1 MPSHRLEGSIVF
13 RAILVSIFLL
23 VAGTATAQTKVA
35 LLIANAN
42 YTAVT
47 ALKNPPND
55 IAILRGTLEA
65 AGFDVSLLE
74 NATRAEMS
82 AALGAFEEKVENAD
96 IGMVYYSG
104 HGIEVNGENFLI
116 PVDAALRSDR
126 DIKYEAIVLNDV
138 IATLSKARAFKLVLL
153 DACRD
158 NPFLRTMKHGLTKG
172 VPTRGLAR
180 VDSSESNLLIGYAT
194 APGDVATDGDGATS
208 PYAQALARH
217 IATPGLEIEAAL
229 RAVAKEVFEATGGK
243 QRPFKT
249 GSLFDTVMLGP
260 DGTAPVVP
268 QTEDA
273 CRDAATHWAGISATT
288 DRALFEEHLRNFPN
302 CAFASLARM
311 RLASLSVDQGAGQA
325 TIAIPAAPVHE
336 SEDNVP
342 QTECDLLA
350 SAPDDKMKIAALAG
364 VAFTAIPTDR
374 AVEACR
380 VAVDQYPR
388 TARLWYQL
396 GRSLH
401 KAGDYAKAS
410 EAYIVAGN
418 YGSAAAMNG
427 LGRLLSLLARE
438 GRTDEFAPVLAW
450 YQDHVAKDQA
460 ATAVELAGAFEE
472 KAQLRRA
479 FDMYTV
485 AARFDEPNA
494 LYKLSWLADRGALGP
509 RDPTLAATYMVRALK
524 SGLLTSF
531 QSDVWYGSPRIAEES
546 AWSYEFRVA
555 LQKEMTSAG
564 VYSGKIDGRLG
575 PSTVKAVERLR
586 KKL

>member
-1 MPSHRLEGSIVF
+1 MPSYVLGGYIVF

-23 VAGTATAQTKVA
+23 VAGAAAAETKVA

-47 ALKNPPND
+47 ALRNPPND

-65 AGFDVSLLE
+65 AGFDVSILE
-74 NATRAEMS
+74 NGTRTEMS
-82 AALGAFEEKVENAD
+82 AALGAFEEKVASAD

-116 PVDAALRSDR
+116 PVDAKLQSDR
-126 DIKYEAIVLNDV
+126 DIKYEAIVLSDV

-229 RAVAKEVFEATGGK
+229 RAVAKEVFEATGGA

-260 DGTAPVVP
+260 SSATSVV
-268 QTEDA
+268 QEKQDA
-273 CRDAATHWAGISATT
+273 CRDAATHWAGISTTT
-288 DRALFEEHLRNFPN
+288 DRALFEEHLRVFPN

-311 RLASLSVDQGAGQA
+311 RLASLNTDQGAGQ
-325 TIAIPAAPVHE
+325 IAIALPAAPVHE
-336 SEDNVP
+336 SENGVP
-342 QTECDLLA
+342 QTECDLVA
-350 SAPDDKMKIAALAG
+350 SAPDDKMKIASLEG

-401 KAGDYAKAS
+401 RAGEYAKAS

-438 GRTDEFAPVLAW
+438 GKTEEFAPVLVW
-450 YQDHVAKDQA
+450 YQEHLARDQA
-460 ATAVELAGAFEE
+460 ATAVELAGTFEE
-472 KAQLRRA
+472 KAQLKRA
-479 FDMYTV
+479 FDMYAV
-485 AARFDEPNA
+485 AAKFDEPNA
-494 LYKLSWLADRGALGP
+494 LYKLSWFSDRGALGP

-524 SGLLTSF
+524 SGLLTYF
-531 QSDVWYGSPRIAEES
+531 QSDVWYGSPRIREES
-546 AWSYEFRVA
+546 EWSYEFRVA

-586 KKL
+586 RKP

>member
-1 MPSHRLEGSIVF
+1 MPSYRLGGFIVF

-23 VAGTATAQTKVA
+23 VAGAATAQTKVA

-65 AGFDVSLLE
+65 AGFDVSILE
-74 NATRAEMS
+74 NVTRAEMS

-104 HGIEVNGENFLI
+104 HGIEVNGENYLI

-126 DIKYEAIVLNDV
+126 DIKYEAIVLSDV

-249 GSLFDTVMLGP
+249 GSLFDTV
-260 DGTAPVVP
+260 V
-268 QTEDA
+268 
-273 CRDAATHWAGISATT
+273 
-288 DRALFEEHLRNFPN
+288 
-302 CAFASLARM
+302 
-311 RLASLSVDQGAGQA
+311 
-325 TIAIPAAPVHE
+325 
-336 SEDNVP
+336 
-342 QTECDLLA
+342 
-350 SAPDDKMKIAALAG
+350 
-364 VAFTAIPTDR
+364 
-374 AVEACR
+374 
-380 VAVDQYPR
+380 
-388 TARLWYQL
+388 
-396 GRSLH
+396 
-401 KAGDYAKAS
+401 
-410 EAYIVAGN
+410 
-418 YGSAAAMNG
+418 
-427 LGRLLSLLARE
+427 
-438 GRTDEFAPVLAW
+438 
-450 YQDHVAKDQA
+450 
-460 ATAVELAGAFEE
+460 
-472 KAQLRRA
+472 
-479 FDMYTV
+479 
-485 AARFDEPNA
+485 
-494 LYKLSWLADRGALGP
+494 LGP
-509 RDPTLAATYMVRALK
+509 RLRTY
-524 SGLLTSF
+524 
-531 QSDVWYGSPRIAEES
+531 
-546 AWSYEFRVA
+546 
-555 LQKEMTSAG
+555 
-564 VYSGKIDGRLG
+564 
-575 PSTVKAVERLR
+575 
-586 KKL
+586 

>member
-1 MPSHRLEGSIVF
+1 MLGGWMLF
-13 RAILVSIFLL
+13 RAILVGIFLL
-23 VAGTATAQTKVA
+23 VAGGASAETKVA

-55 IAILRGTLEA
+55 IAVLRGTLEA
-65 AGFDVSLLE
+65 AGFAVSTLE
-74 NATRAEMS
+74 NGTRAEMS
-82 AALGAFEEKVENAD
+82 AALSTFEDKVAAAD

-116 PVDAALRSDR
+116 PVDATLRSDR
-126 DIKYEAIVLNDV
+126 DIKYEAIVLSDV

-194 APGDVATDGDGATS
+194 APGDVATDGDGGTS

-217 IATPGLEIEAAL
+217 IALPGLEIEAAL

-260 DGTAPVVP
+260 SETTSNVK
-268 QTEDA
+268 EDA
-273 CRDAATHWAGISATT
+273 CRDAATHWTGISTST
-288 DRALFEEHLRNFPN
+288 DRSLFEEHLRNFPN

-311 RLASLSVDQGAGQA
+311 RLASLGSDQGAA
-325 TIAIPAAPVHE
+325 HASITIPSAPADE
-336 SEDNVP
+336 SENGVP

-350 SAPDDKMKIAALAG
+350 SAPDDKMKVASLDG
-364 VAFTAIPTDR
+364 VAFTGIPTDQ
-374 AVEACR
+374 ALAACR
-380 VAVDQYPR
+380 AAVDQYPR

-401 KAGDYAKAS
+401 RAGDYTKAS

-418 YGSAAAMNG
+418 YGSAAAMSG

-438 GRTDEFAPVLAW
+438 GKTEEFQPVLVW
-450 YQDHVAKDQA
+450 YQEHITKDQA
-460 ATAVELAGAFEE
+460 ATAVDLGNAFEE
-472 KAQLRRA
+472 KAQLKRA
-479 FDMYTV
+479 FDIYTV
-485 AARFDEPNA
+485 AAELGEPNA
-494 LYKLSWLADRGALGP
+494 LYKLSWFSDRGALGP
-509 RDPTLAATYMVRALK
+509 RDPTLAATYMIRALK
-524 SGLLTSF
+524 SGLLKHF
-531 QSDVWYGSPRIAEES
+531 QSDVWYGGPRIAEGDQ
-546 AWSYEFRVA
+546 WSYEFRVA
-555 LQKEMTSAG
+555 FQKEMASAG

-575 PSTVKAVERLR
+575 PSTVKAVDRLR